1 MKNSKMYFGVILAF
15 VLLVTSLF
23 GCSVFQ
29 PKNPEGF
36 LDTKPRLAVESAF
49 DSELEILLSKTTDKT
64 EYIINGKTFTT
75 GVLNGV
81 DVVLFESGVSMVN
94 AAENTQLLFDH
105 FNVVALI
112 FSGIAGGV
120 NPNLNIG
127 DVVIPAQWA
136 EYQEMTFAREVKKNE
151 FVLPFGGT
159 PEFPN
164 YGMMFPGSVT
174 VNKEGNEPD
183 VYDTIFWFPVS
194 PELLSYTNNLSSTVT
209 LAKCTPDNVCLTQ
222 QPIIKIGGNGVDGQ
236 TFVDNAD
243 FREYVWN
250 TFQADS
256 LSMETA
262 AVAQVAY
269 SNNVPFLGFRS
280 LSDLAGGGEGENE
293 IGTFFQ
299 LAADN
304 SAAVVLAF
312 IDNYREATQ
321 K

>member
-1 MKNSKMYFGVILAF
+1 MKNSKIYAGVTLVFILI
-15 VLLVTSLF
+15 VVSLF
-23 GCSVFQ
+23 GCSIF
-29 PKNPEGF
+29 PTKNSEGL
-36 LDTKPRLAVESAF
+36 LDNKPRLAVESAF

-64 EYIINGKTFTT
+64 EYILNGKTFTT

-81 DVVLFESGVSMVN
+81 DVVLFLSGVSMVN
-94 AAENTQLLFDH
+94 AASNTQLLFDN
-105 FNVVALI
+105 FNVRDLI

-120 NPNLNIG
+120 NPSLNIG

-136 EYQEMTFAREVKKNE
+136 QYQEMTFAREVDGQ
-151 FVLPFGGT
+151 FILPFGGV

-174 VNKEGNEPD
+174 VNQKDNAPD
-183 VYDTIFWFPVS
+183 EYDTIFWFPVS
-194 PELLSYTNNLSSTVT
+194 SELLSYTTSIPNT
-209 LAKCTPDNVCLTQ
+209 LLQKCTSDNVCLDK
-222 QPIIKIGGNGVDGQ
+222 QPIIKVGGNGVDGQ
-236 TFVDNAD
+236 TFVDNAE
-243 FREYVWN
+243 FRDYAWN

-269 SNNVPFLGFRS
+269 SNGIPFLGFRS
-280 LSDLAGGGEGENE
+280 LSDLAGGGGGENQ

-304 SAAVVLAF
+304 SAAVTLAF
-312 IDNYREATQ
+312 IDNY
-321 K
+321 KLGLNK

>member
-1 MKNSKMYFGVILAF
+1 MKNSKTYIVITLIF
-15 VLLVTSLF
+15 VLIVVSLF
-23 GCSVFQ
+23 GCSIF
-29 PKNPEGF
+29 PTKNSDGF
-36 LDTKPRLAVESAF
+36 LDSKPRLAIESAF
-49 DSELEILLSKTTDKT
+49 DSELEILLSKTTDKV
-64 EYIINGKTFTT
+64 EYILNGKTFTT

-81 DVVLFESGVSMVN
+81 DVVLFESGVSMIN

-120 NPNLNIG
+120 NPSLNIG

-136 EYQEMTFAREVKKNE
+136 EYQEMTFAREVDGQ
-151 FVLPFGGT
+151 FILPFGGT

-174 VNKEGNEPD
+174 VNRVDNEPD
-183 VYDTIFWFPVS
+183 KYDTIFWFPVS
-194 PELLSYTNNLSSTVT
+194 PELLSYTDNLTSTVT
-209 LAKCTPDNVCLTQ
+209 LARCTPDNVCLDK

-299 LAADN
+299 LAANN
-304 SAAVVLAF
+304 SASVVLAF
-312 IDNYREATQ
+312 IDNYRTATQ

>member
-1 MKNSKMYFGVILAF
+1 MKINKVYIGVIIM
-15 VLLVTSLF
+15 LVMTLF
-23 GCSVFQ
+23 LSVGCS
-29 PKNPEGF
+29 PKAEPSRL
-36 LDTKPRLAVESAF
+36 LDDTPRLGVESAF
-49 DSELEILLSKTTDKT
+49 DSELEILLSQTEGKK
-64 EYIINGKTFTT
+64 EYILNGKTFTT
-75 GVLNGV
+75 GTLKDV
-81 DVVLFESGVSMVN
+81 DVVLFLSGVSMIN
-94 AAENTQLLFDH
+94 AAANTQLLFDN
-105 FNVVALI
+105 FNVTHLI

-120 NPNLNIG
+120 NPSLNIG

-136 EYQEMTFAREVKKNE
+136 QYQEMFFAREVAEGE
-151 FVLPFGGT
+151 FLLPWGLQ

-174 VNKEGNEPD
+174 VNKKGAVPDEGELM
-183 VYDTIFWFPVS
+183 FWFPVS
-194 PELLSYTNNLSSTVT
+194 QELLSYTTSISNTLLS
-209 LAKCTPDNVCLTQ
+209 KCTPDNVCLDQ
-222 QPIIKIGGNGVDGQ
+222 QPVIKVGGNGVDGQ

-243 FREYVWN
+243 FRDYVWE

-269 SNNVPFLGFRS
+269 SNQVPFLGFRS
-280 LSDLAGGGEGENE
+280 LSDLAGGGEGENQ

-304 SAAVVLAF
+304 SANVVLAF
-312 IDNYREATQ
+312 IENYKAGTQ

>member
-1 MKNSKMYFGVILAF
+1 MKNSKIFVGITLVF
-15 VLLVTSLF
+15 VLIVISLF
-23 GCSVFQ
+23 GCSVL
-29 PKNPEGF
+29 PTKNPNGF
-36 LDTKPRLAVESAF
+36 LDNKPRLAIESAF

-64 EYIINGKTFTT
+64 EYILNGKTFTT
-75 GVLNGV
+75 GVLNSV
-81 DVVLFESGVSMVN
+81 DVVLFLSGVSMVN

-120 NPNLNIG
+120 NPSLNIG

-136 EYQEMTFAREVKKNE
+136 QYQEMTFAREVDGQ
-151 FVLPFGGT
+151 FILPFGGV

-174 VNKEGNEPD
+174 VNRKDNVPD
-183 VYDTIFWFPVS
+183 EYDTIFWFPVS
-194 PELLSYTNNLSSTVT
+194 PELFSYTTSISNTILQ
-209 LAKCTPDNVCLTQ
+209 KCTPDNVCLDS
-222 QPIIKIGGNGVDGQ
+222 QPIIKVGGNGVDGQ
-236 TFVDNAD
+236 TFVDNAE
-243 FREYVWN
+243 FREYAWN

-269 SNNVPFLGFRS
+269 SNGIPFLGFRS
-280 LSDLAGGGEGENE
+280 LSDLAGGGEGENQ

-299 LAADN
+299 LAANN

-312 IDNYREATQ
+312 IDNYRVGTQ

>member
-1 MKNSKMYFGVILAF
+1 MKNSKTYVGIALVF
-15 VLLVTSLF
+15 VLFVVSIF
-23 GCSVFQ
+23 GCSAF
-29 PKNPEGF
+29 PTKNPEGF

-64 EYIINGKTFTT
+64 EYILNGKTFTT

-81 DVVLFESGVSMVN
+81 DVVLFLSGVSMVN

-120 NPNLNIG
+120 NPSLNIG

-136 EYQEMTFAREVKKNE
+136 QYQEMTFAREVKKGE

-174 VNKEGNEPD
+174 VNQKDNAPD
-183 VYDTIFWFPVS
+183 EYDTIFWFPVS
-194 PELLSYTNNLSSTVT
+194 SELLSYTTSIPNTILQ
-209 LAKCTPDNVCLTQ
+209 KCTPDNVCLEN
-222 QPIIKIGGNGVDGQ
+222 QPIIKVGGNGVDGQ
-236 TFVDNAD
+236 TFVDNAE

-269 SNNVPFLGFRS
+269 SNGVPFLGFRS
-280 LSDLAGGGEGENE
+280 LSDLAGGGEGENQ